1 MECDMT
7 DLRLAVQTLLV
18 PGRNLEEQFQRT
30 RDYGFDAIEIAVG
43 PNFDLGDRLQDVQQ
57 AARNTGLPVAAI
69 CTHPIHDP
77 LQPDAAERARRFAGL
92 RDLVLLADEIGA
104 RGVVSVPL
112 RPARGFASVAEQ
124 GSIVN
129 ALTDEAVAAFTE
141 WANAMPTGPAAVFI
155 EPLNRSEAFLVN
167 RVGQA
172 ADIARRVGNPRV
184 LALADLF
191 HMNIEER
198 HLGDPLRQA
207 GDLLGHVHIAD
218 NNRLQPGKGCLD
230 LVTPFTALAAIGYD
244 GYVSIECFSPAG
256 PTIEGDP
263 DIALPESARYMRDIW
278 TRVQATAA

>member
-1 MECDMT
+1 MT

-43 PNFDLGDRLQDVQQ
+43 PSFDLGDRLQDVQQ

-69 CTHPIHDP
+69 CTHPMHDP
-77 LQPDAAERARRFAGL
+77 LQPEATERARRFAGL
-92 RDLVLLADEIGA
+92 RDLVLMADEIGA

-124 GSIVN
+124 QSIVN
-129 ALTDEAVAAFTE
+129 ALTDEAVDAFTE
-141 WANAMPTGPAAVFI
+141 WANAMPAGPAAVFI

-172 ADIARRVGNPRV
+172 VDIARRVGNPRV

-198 HLGDPLRQA
+198 HLGNPLRQA

-230 LVTPFTALAAIGYD
+230 LVTPFTALAAIGYG

-263 DIALPESARYMRDIW
+263 AVALPESARYMRDIW